1 MENKDQNNQNPTGV
15 NENLQGL
22 DSIHEAPSDVNSLS
36 AEPEAFAS
44 PLVSQER
51 KESPWTRFFKATRK
65 LDVILGVLLL
75 IGVAVA
81 AFAINNRSQERNSAN
96 PSATENFGTVQVPLG
111 EIVDGKNLAIGGGNS
126 NVTINGQLQ
135 LSDALYLV
143 PTLQPTGAKAGQIY
157 YDKNTNQL
165 AYFNGEQFVFLTS
178 PSPSQGNIQTLTGVQ
193 SLAGATGQFTLGQG
207 LTLNGN
213 QLSNSGVLSVQG
225 ESGDVSLTAGPGI
238 VINGTNF
245 SNSGVISISAGSP
258 NVIVNNDGNGNV
270 TIDIAAVPGSG
281 TVTSSGGTSGSI
293 PLFTGAQNIEDSI
306 ITQSGLT
313 VTISGDLSVVTGGLT
328 LSSALTVSNGGT
340 GATSLAANG
349 VLIGNGTAAVSSVP
363 AGGAGLCLLS
373 TAGAPVWAAC
383 PSAAAV
389 TSLNGLTGA
398 LNIANASGAGTTI
411 TLDDASNVTKGIAS
425 FNGTNF
431 TVAGGAVNTVQ
442 NINTTATPTFAGV
455 NTNSI
460 TPSAALTVGVS
471 AQTALLQ
478 GSTTTITSNGAGN
491 NIVLNSAASIELQDN
506 TNITGNATLTGD
518 IAVNGGDITS
528 TGALNITP
536 GGALTVGS
544 TSQALTLQGG
554 ATTSVRATNGANT
567 TIVAFTSPTAN
578 TTLNFPALTA
588 GTYTICTTAGN
599 CSGAAATLQSVY
611 DNSSNPEII
620 LDATR
625 GALTIRDNS
634 TPLGA
639 NLLEVQNNAGSSTY
653 LAVTTSGI
661 AVTGTATVGG
671 NINSST
677 GTLQTNGT
685 SRIDNSGNAVNL
697 GSVTLSG
704 AISGGT
710 TITGS
715 GNVNSTGGGLQT
727 NSVTRID
734 NSGNLVNI
742 AAITASGSATFQ
754 GGDVTLGTSSQAGGV
769 VINDGSSN
777 TGTLQVAALGQN
789 TTFILPDPGA
799 GTATICLTSG
809 NCAGSGGG
817 VTTGGGTTNR
827 IAKFTGAQALGDSSI
842 ADDGTNVTVTV
853 DVIIQGGDLT
863 VGTTS
868 QAASIV
874 LNDGNGQTTT
884 LQAGNSAGN
893 LSFILPTN
901 AGGANQCLKQ
911 SGVGN
916 QLVWQDCDGGSGG
929 SSSTL
934 QTAYNNSTDPE
945 ITLNSSVGGLSI
957 RDNSTPLG
965 ANLFEIQNNL
975 GSTTYL
981 AVSVSGVSVTGTT
994 SSTGNINSSGGALQ
1008 TNGTSRV
1015 DNSGNLVNIGNIT
1028 GTGAVTVASVG
1039 VGNDITING
1048 ADQFI
1053 VQDASVFNALS
1064 TFNANID
1071 LGANDIVGTTSD
1083 IDLTNF
1089 DVAGSTGN
1097 VTAGTYNGQTIS
1109 SSANFTGSVA
1119 IATNANLGGDIAVNG
1134 GDITSTG
1141 ALNITPGGALTM
1153 GISAAT
1159 ALLQGSTTTITSNG
1173 AGNDIVLNSAASI
1186 ELQDNTNVTGNVTLT
1201 GDIAVNGGDLTSTG
1215 ALNITP
1221 GGALT
1226 LGSTTQALTLQ
1237 GGATTTLR
1245 ATSGANTTT
1254 VAFTNPIANTTLNF
1268 PASAAGTY
1276 TICTT
1281 VGNCSGA
1288 AANLQSVYDNSND
1301 PEIILDATRGA
1312 LSLRD
1317 NNTPLG
1323 ANLLEVQNN
1332 AGSTTYFA
1340 VTASGVAATGTTTV
1354 SGNIN
1359 STGGGLQ
1366 TNGTT
1371 RVDNSGNLINIG
1383 SVTGSG
1389 SATFQGGG
1397 LTLGTNA
1404 QAGSIV
1410 LNDGSSN
1417 TGTLQ
1422 VAALG
1427 QNTVYTLPDPGAG
1440 TATICLT
1447 TGNCAGSGT
1456 GVTTS
1461 GGTTNRIAKFTGA
1474 QALGDST
1481 ISDNGTDVTV
1491 SVDVI
1496 IQGGDLTV
1504 GTTSQAASIVLNDG
1518 NGQTTTLQAGDS
1530 AGNLTFILPT
1540 TVGGANQCLKQSGVG
1555 NQLVWQDCDGGAG
1568 GSSSTL
1574 QTAYNNSAT
1583 PEITLDATRGALT
1596 LRDNNTPL
1604 GANLFEIQN
1613 NLGSTTYLAV
1623 TVSGLSVTGTTS
1635 STGNINS
1642 SGGTIQTNGTSRI
1655 DNSGNLV
1662 NIGNI
1667 TGTGA
1672 VTIASVGAGNDIT
1685 INGADQFIV
1694 QDSAVFN
1701 ALSTFNANID
1711 LGTNDLVGTT
1721 ADIDLTNFDV
1731 VGSTGNVTAGTYNGQ
1746 TISSSANF
1754 TGSVA
1759 VAGNTTLTGDIAVNG
1774 GDLTSTGALNITPGG
1789 TLTVGATGQQ
1799 LILQGNASTRL
1810 TATGGGQTTTVSF
1823 NGTPT
1828 GAVTYNFDRAAAA
1841 GTYSICTSIGNCS
1854 GVGGAVT
1861 TSGGTTGTLA
1871 KFTGSQTLADSLL
1884 SESGSTMTVNGNLN
1898 LVSGNQFQVN
1908 GTQISSANLSNDAN
1922 LAKLSASQT
1931 FTGNAVAFQNGTNS
1945 TNAFNIQNQTGGR
1958 VLTVDTTGGQVV
1970 LGVGSTLDGK
1980 LVFSNVSNTNT
1991 VTILPGT
1998 PTANHTLTLPN
2009 ASGIICTDSGNCA
2022 GAGATLQTGYNF
2034 SVGGTTPKIKV
2045 NSSLLGVD
2053 IQDADT
2059 TIAANL
2065 FNIRASNGAGLG
2077 SVMFGV
2083 GSTGDVTM
2091 QNSSNSATAF
2101 RLLTQGGTSVLTGD
2115 TTGGQ
2120 VLLGQSGTL
2129 SGTLVFRNSGNANTI
2144 TISTPAPTAN
2154 RTLTLPNASGTI
2166 CLDSGNCAS
2175 AGGGVTTAGG
2185 TTNRLPVFNG
2195 SQTLADSWLFQ
2206 NSSTLEIDSTR
2217 NLSLLGGNL
2226 SVTGTGQFSNTLSAN
2241 GAFAA
2246 NGNTTIGDA
2255 NSDTLTLTAI
2265 LQGASPIVFEGG
2277 TADANELTLSIG
2289 TLTADRTIT
2298 LPNEDGTVCL
2308 QGATSC
2314 GFAAASGSANYI
2326 QNQNAGAQATSNFW
2340 ISGTGRAD
2348 TAITTPRIDTATAA
2362 ALTIGDTNATAI
2374 NIGKT
2379 GSNIVTTIT
2388 GTTTIKP
2395 STGND
2400 STSAFRVLNA
2410 GSSELVNVDSV
2421 NSIVSLLGNN
2431 TGHLPTFT
2439 AGTTLTAGRWGGASV
2454 VLNGY
2459 VYVIAGSS
2467 TSFCTASNT
2476 VQYAK
2481 LNADGTLGTWGTT
2494 TVLPGSFCEPGA
2506 AAYNG
2511 YIYAQGEG
2519 SGTIYRAKPDVATGL
2534 ISSWTALTPTG
2545 ASTGGNIR
2553 LAAYN
2558 GYLYELNINSPAI
2571 NYARI
2576 NSDGTI
2582 GTFSTMANWFS
2593 GSSRRSAGIAFA
2605 NGYFY
2610 SVGGAATGAGDTT
2623 VYYAKVNSD
2632 GTFATAATTTALPN
2646 TRAYLGVTV
2655 ANGYIYAMG
2664 GGDGTTEQ
2672 NTIYY
2677 AQLGATGT
2685 IGSWTTDSTTLT
2697 APMDSM
2703 GVVQHNGYI
2712 YTLGGW
2718 DGSVAVNTTSYTST
2732 PRVRVGGSL
2741 DLLSYGGENN
2751 TEGGTGG
2758 SLTAGNT
2765 NLVGSLNVADQATF
2779 RSGVSVQGGMS
2790 VAGELNAGSFSGAG
2804 LTSCNSINSKLLYNA
2819 TTKQFSCGSD
2829 KPNVIANK
2837 ASDQSSTNAFTS
2849 DSTYTFTMA
2858 ANETWVYTIN
2868 TAYAITGDTQD
2879 VTFRVNAPAS
2889 STCRLDISNLYNV
2902 WNTTTSVCG
2911 GSVDIRHWAGSADTN
2926 DQQYTIWG
2934 TITTGAT
2941 PGDMQLQWMRQDG
2954 TGSVI
2959 SRAKGT
2965 MMAYKL
2971 TGVDLAEAY
2980 YTDDSSITPG
2990 TVVGLGDGAVASVK
3004 KTSGAYDSHALGVV
3018 STAPGHILGDP
3029 NRPIGAGE
3037 RPVLL
3042 ALSGRIPVRVSLE
3055 NGPILPGDYL
3065 TTSSTPGVA
3074 MKATKPGQMIGKAL
3088 EGFSSTNPDAQGSV
3102 MTFANLTY
3110 ADPNTSTTANNDLQ
3124 NGTYGDLNVAGTTTT
3139 QNLKVTGKADI
3150 NELIVGTMSTN
3161 NLKVKGSM
3169 AISGDINLDGVGKS
3183 RNAITKKFVAS
3194 KHIPIGSVVIVD
3206 PINDG
3211 QVTSTT
3217 VMADTRVLGV
3227 ALTEAEAGE
3236 EVTVAIGGSVQVM
3249 SANASMIQG
3258 GDLMVSSSQEG
3269 FAEKSVAPI
3278 PGSMVGKALGKSDD
3292 GQLVWILISLH

>member
-431 TVAGGAVNTVQ
+431 TVAGGAVDTVQ

-981 AVSVSGVSVTGTT
+981 AVSVSGVAVTGTT

-1089 DVAGSTGN
+1089 NVAGSTGN

-1109 SSANFTGSVA
+1109 SSANFTGSVT

-1173 AGNDIVLNSAASI
+1173 AGNDIVLNSADSI
-1186 ELQDNTNVTGNVTLT
+1186 ELQDNTNVAGNVTLT

-1317 NNTPLG
+1317 NSTPLG

-1340 VTASGVAATGTTTV
+1340 VTASGVAITGTTTV

-1371 RVDNSGNLINIG
+1371 RVDNSGNLLNIG
-1383 SVTGSG
+1383 SVTASG

-1404 QAGSIV
+1404 QAGNIV

-1427 QNTVYTLPDPGAG
+1427 QNTVYTLPDPGTG

-1461 GGTTNRIAKFTGA
+1461 GGTTNRLAKFTGA

-1496 IQGGDLTV
+1496 IQGGDLTI

-1540 TVGGANQCLKQSGVG
+1540 TVGGANQCLKQSGTG

-1568 GSSSTL
+1568 GSSGTL

-1596 LRDNNTPL
+1596 LRDNSTPL

-1613 NLGSTTYLAV
+1613 NLGNTTYLAV

-1685 INGADQFIV
+1685 VNGADQFIV

-1759 VAGNTTLTGDIAVNG
+1759 VTGNTTLTGDIAVNG

-1799 LILQGNASTRL
+1799 LILQGNASTSL
-1810 TATGGGQTTTVSF
+1810 TATGGGQTTTVGF

-1998 PTANHTLTLPN
+1998 PTANRTLTLPN

-2120 VLLGQSGTL
+2120 VMLGQSGTL

-2348 TAITTPRIDTATAA
+2348 TAFTTPRLDTASAV

-2379 GSNIVTTIT
+2379 GSNITTTVNGQFLSKASTDTTTVARVQNSQGDAVLNVDTVTPNLISNSSFESQ
-2388 GTTTIKP
+2388 GTT
-2395 STGND
+2395 GW
-2400 STSAFRVLNA
+2400 AA
-2410 GSSELVNVDSV
+2410 
-2421 NSIVSLLGNN
+2421 
-2431 TGHLPTFT
+2431 H
-2439 AGTTLTAGRWGGASV
+2439 GGASAPTQTISAHYDNDGALAV
-2454 VLNGY
+2454 AATAANHGARYSFQLAAATQYSFSVFVRASGSSFGTLQLGYSANGSTDTSCVTGQTADINGWKRLSCTFTTGAVSGTRY
-2459 VYVIAGSS
+2459 VYVKQTDATSRTWHLDAAQLETAAAPTVYRNGKVMLNNSVSINTGPLDATATDAALYVKALYDGSGVVIQGSGDNDILKSTLDVRSYDNLTSYFNVSDASRGTGIQGGNGFLGIAALTVS
-2467 TSFCTASNT
+2467 TAEATA
-2476 VQYAK
+2476 
-2481 LNADGTLGTWGTT
+2481 NA
-2494 TVLPGSFCEPGA
+2494 VLINGA
-2506 AAYNG
+2506 AS
-2511 YIYAQGEG
+2511 Q
-2519 SGTIYRAKPDVATGL
+2519 
-2534 ISSWTALTPTG
+2534 
-2545 ASTGGNIR
+2545 ST
-2553 LAAYN
+2553 
-2558 GYLYELNINSPAI
+2558 
-2571 NYARI
+2571 
-2576 NSDGTI
+2576 
-2582 GTFSTMANWFS
+2582 
-2593 GSSRRSAGIAFA
+2593 
-2605 NGYFY
+2605 
-2610 SVGGAATGAGDTT
+2610 
-2623 VYYAKVNSD
+2623 
-2632 GTFATAATTTALPN
+2632 
-2646 TRAYLGVTV
+2646 
-2655 ANGYIYAMG
+2655 
-2664 GGDGTTEQ
+2664 
-2672 NTIYY
+2672 
-2677 AQLGATGT
+2677 
-2685 IGSWTTDSTTLT
+2685 
-2697 APMDSM
+2697 
-2703 GVVQHNGYI
+2703 
-2712 YTLGGW
+2712 
-2718 DGSVAVNTTSYTST
+2718 SVAVL
-2732 PRVRVGGSL
+2732 R
-2741 DLLSYGGENN
+2741 
-2751 TEGGTGG
+2751 
-2758 SLTAGNT
+2758 A
-2765 NLVGSLNVADQATF
+2765 
-2779 RSGVSVQGGMS
+2779 
-2790 VAGELNAGSFSGAG
+2790 
-2804 LTSCNSINSKLLYNA
+2804 
-2819 TTKQFSCGSD
+2819 
-2829 KPNVIANK
+2829 
-2837 ASDQSSTNAFTS
+2837 
-2849 DSTYTFTMA
+2849 
-2858 ANETWVYTIN
+2858 
-2868 TAYAITGDTQD
+2868 
-2879 VTFRVNAPAS
+2879 
-2889 STCRLDISNLYNV
+2889 
-2902 WNTTTSVCG
+2902 
-2911 GSVDIRHWAGSADTN
+2911 
-2926 DQQYTIWG
+2926 
-2934 TITTGAT
+2934 GAT
-2941 PGDMQLQWMRQDG
+2941 PGVGANLISFQDSASLTHGAFNNIGNQLSLGRVASSGTVSQGRIVLADGTTSNFSSTVQSATLTADRTITLPNASGTVCLQTSTSCGFASDLQTAYNLSSATNEIVLNSTNGTLAIRQDAGATVATLFEITNNVGGNPWLRVDTNGIFVTGTVNVANGTTIASTFRSALQTAASTPSVGATFSSGTTSGATSNTGTVTLASGNATTSGNTGDVTISSGNATSGNSGSIVLDVGTASGTKGTITVGSTNTTTVNVGTSATGLNVGGSNFGAATFTVNNSAQGSIVLNNPSIDSTHVQYVSSKRSNNLDYWQHGYNGTTFWNYLQADWTNKYLQLGDTIGRVGIGTSAPNEKLTVNGNLSVRNSDSPTKAFRVRTSGGSIDFEVGGNGVPGELWMSGWTSANMLAGTDTQVNWFRMSSASRLIMVG
-2954 TGSVI
+2954 TGSTTATPVQL
-2959 SRAKGT
+2959 SLDVKSTASGT
-2965 MMAYKL
+2965 ADPGGFQAGMYYNEALDMFRCYQAGEWRNCVSSV
-2971 TGVDLAEAY
+2971 TTEGVAGASAAGNTVSATY
-2980 YTDDSSITPG
+2980 ANMPG
-2990 TVVGLGDGAVASVK
+2990 TSSLAFTKDANATKLVVTLN
-3004 KTSGAYDSHALGVV
+3004 TSAT
-3018 STAPGHILGDP
+3018 STATATVV
-3029 NRPIGAGE
+3029 R
-3037 RPVLL
+3037 L
-3042 ALSGRIPVRVSLE
+3042 AIR
-3055 NGPILPGDYL
+3055 
-3065 TTSSTPGVA
+3065 
-3074 MKATKPGQMIGKAL
+3074 
-3088 EGFSSTNPDAQGSV
+3088 
-3102 MTFANLTY
+3102 
-3110 ADPNTSTTANNDLQ
+3110 
-3124 NGTYGDLNVAGTTTT
+3124 VAGTDYDCAHMAFNVAATHLPLHCTIVIDSIAEGAQT
-3139 QNLKVTGKADI
+3139 IQARWRRVSGAGTIAQDTNDWI
-3150 NELIVGTMSTN
+3150 N
-3161 NLKVKGSM
+3161 
-3169 AISGDINLDGVGKS
+3169 
-3183 RNAITKKFVAS
+3183 IT
-3194 KHIPIGSVVIVD
+3194 
-3206 PINDG
+3206 
-3211 QVTSTT
+3211 
-3217 VMADTRVLGV
+3217 
-3227 ALTEAEAGE
+3227 
-3236 EVTVAIGGSVQVM
+3236 VQET
-3249 SANASMIQG
+3249 
-3258 GDLMVSSSQEG
+3258 D
-3269 FAEKSVAPI
+3269 
-3278 PGSMVGKALGKSDD
+3278 
-3292 GQLVWILISLH
+3292 

>member
-1 MENKDQNNQNPTGV
+1 VENKDQNNTSVTGGALESA
-15 NENLQGL
+15 NMGL
-22 DSIHEAPSDVNSLS
+22 GAVKEAPPDPNALSLDPS
-36 AEPEAFAS
+36 LEQ
-44 PLVSQER
+44 PLISQEQLPQGR
-51 KESPWTRFFKATRK
+51 ANIFLRYARR
-65 LDVILGVLLL
+65 LDVMLAVLLL
-75 IGVAVA
+75 IAGAVVV
-81 AFAINNRSQERNSAN
+81 FSVTRNKSAN
-96 PSATENFGTVQVPLG
+96 NANTSSSATGNFGTVSVPLDD
-111 EIVDGKNLAIGGGNS
+111 ILAGKDLSLAGGIAS
-126 NVTINGQLQ
+126 VTINGPIQLNNG
-135 LSDALYLV
+135 LYV
-143 PTLQPTGAKAGQIY
+143 APTLQPTGARAGQIY
-157 YDKNTNQL
+157 YDQGTNQL

-178 PSPSQGNIQTLTGVQ
+178 PGQTAGGLQ
-193 SLAGATGQFTLGQG
+193 SLGGATGAITLGDG
-207 LTLNGN
+207 VDVTNN
-213 QLSNSGVLSVQG
+213 QLSNTGVLSVQG
-225 ESGDVSLTAGPGI
+225 QSGDVTLTAGPGI
-238 VINGTNF
+238 IINGTSF
-245 SNSGVISISAGSP
+245 SNDGVISIASGSP
-258 NVIVNNDGNGNV
+258 NVNVADDGNGNV
-270 TIDIAAVPGSG
+270 TLTVTSG
-281 TVTSSGGTSGSI
+281 AGTITSSGGTAGRV
-293 PLFTGAQNIEDSI
+293 PLFTASQNIEDSI

-328 LSSALTVSNGGT
+328 LSNALTVSNGGT
-340 GATSLAANG
+340 GASSFSSNG
-349 VLIGNGTAAVSSVP
+349 VLVGNGTAAVTAVA
-363 AGGAGLCLLS
+363 AGGSGLCLLS
-373 TAGAPVWAAC
+373 TVGAPAWGAC
-383 PSAAAV
+383 PSGSGV
-389 TSLNGLTGA
+389 TSLNSLTGA
-398 LNIANASGAGTTI
+398 LNLANASAAGSTI
-411 TLDDASNVTKGIAS
+411 TIDDATTSNKGIAS

-431 TVAGGAVNTVQ
+431 NVTSGDVNTVQ
-442 NINTTATPTFAGV
+442 NINSGATPTFAGV
-455 NTNSI
+455 NTNNI

-478 GSTTTITSNGAGN
+478 GSTTTITSSGAGN
-491 NIVLNSAASIELQDN
+491 DILLNSADTIELQDN

-588 GTYTICTTAGN
+588 GTYTICTTSGN
-599 CSGAAATLQSVY
+599 CSGAAATLQSTY
-611 DNSSNPEII
+611 DNSNDPEIV

-639 NLLEVQNNAGSSTY
+639 NLLEVQNNAGSATY
-653 LAVTTSGI
+653 LAVTASGI
-661 AVTGTATVGG
+661 AVTGTATVSG
-671 NINSST
+671 NVNSST
-677 GTLQTNGT
+677 GALQTNGT

-697 GSVTLSG
+697 G
-704 AISGGT
+704 

-715 GNVNSTGGGLQT
+715 GNINTTGGAIQT
-727 NSVTRID
+727 NGVSRVD
-734 NSGNLVNI
+734 NSGNLINI
-742 AAITASGSATFQ
+742 AAVTASGSATFQ
-754 GGDVTLGTSSQAGGV
+754 GGS
-769 VINDGSSN
+769 
-777 TGTLQVAALGQN
+777 
-789 TTFILPDPGA
+789 
-799 GTATICLTSG
+799 
-809 NCAGSGGG
+809 
-817 VTTGGGTTNR
+817 
-827 IAKFTGAQALGDSSI
+827 
-842 ADDGTNVTVTV
+842 
-853 DVIIQGGDLT
+853 
-863 VGTTS
+863 
-868 QAASIV
+868 
-874 LNDGNGQTTT
+874 
-884 LQAGNSAGN
+884 
-893 LSFILPTN
+893 
-901 AGGANQCLKQ
+901 
-911 SGVGN
+911 
-916 QLVWQDCDGGSGG
+916 
-929 SSSTL
+929 
-934 QTAYNNSTDPE
+934 
-945 ITLNSSVGGLSI
+945 
-957 RDNSTPLG
+957 
-965 ANLFEIQNNL
+965 
-975 GSTTYL
+975 
-981 AVSVSGVSVTGTT
+981 
-994 SSTGNINSSGGALQ
+994 
-1008 TNGTSRV
+1008 
-1015 DNSGNLVNIGNIT
+1015 
-1028 GTGAVTVASVG
+1028 
-1039 VGNDITING
+1039 
-1048 ADQFI
+1048 
-1053 VQDASVFNALS
+1053 
-1064 TFNANID
+1064 
-1071 LGANDIVGTTSD
+1071 
-1083 IDLTNF
+1083 
-1089 DVAGSTGN
+1089 
-1097 VTAGTYNGQTIS
+1097 
-1109 SSANFTGSVA
+1109 
-1119 IATNANLGGDIAVNG
+1119 
-1134 GDITSTG
+1134 
-1141 ALNITPGGALTM
+1141 
-1153 GISAAT
+1153 
-1159 ALLQGSTTTITSNG
+1159 
-1173 AGNDIVLNSAASI
+1173 
-1186 ELQDNTNVTGNVTLT
+1186 
-1201 GDIAVNGGDLTSTG
+1201 
-1215 ALNITP
+1215 
-1221 GGALT
+1221 
-1226 LGSTTQALTLQ
+1226 
-1237 GGATTTLR
+1237 
-1245 ATSGANTTT
+1245 
-1254 VAFTNPIANTTLNF
+1254 
-1268 PASAAGTY
+1268 
-1276 TICTT
+1276 
-1281 VGNCSGA
+1281 
-1288 AANLQSVYDNSND
+1288 
-1301 PEIILDATRGA
+1301 
-1312 LSLRD
+1312 
-1317 NNTPLG
+1317 
-1323 ANLLEVQNN
+1323 
-1332 AGSTTYFA
+1332 
-1340 VTASGVAATGTTTV
+1340 
-1354 SGNIN
+1354 
-1359 STGGGLQ
+1359 
-1366 TNGTT
+1366 
-1371 RVDNSGNLINIG
+1371 
-1383 SVTGSG
+1383 
-1389 SATFQGGG
+1389 

-1427 QNTVYTLPDPGAG
+1427 QDTVYTLPDPGTG

-1447 TGNCAGSGT
+1447 TGNCSGVGGS
-1456 GVTTS
+1456 VTTS
-1461 GGTTNRIAKFTGA
+1461 GGTTNRLSKFTGS
-1474 QALGDST
+1474 QTIGDST
-1481 ISDNGTDVTV
+1481 ISDDGTNVTV

-1530 AGNLTFILPT
+1530 AGNMTFILPT
-1540 TVGGANQCLKQSGVG
+1540 NTGGANQCLKQSGVG

-1574 QTAYNNSAT
+1574 QTAYNNST
-1583 PEITLDATRGALT
+1583 NPEITLNSSVGGLT
-1596 LRDNNTPL
+1596 IRDNSTPL

-1613 NLGSTTYLAV
+1613 NAGSTTYLAV
-1623 TVSGLSVTGTTS
+1623 TVTGVSVTGTAS
-1635 STGNINS
+1635 ATGTINS
-1642 SGGTIQTNGTSRI
+1642 SGGALQTNGTNRI
-1655 DNSGNLV
+1655 DNSGNAV

-1667 TGTGA
+1667 TGSGA
-1672 VTIASVGAGNDIT
+1672 MTIASIGAGNDIT
-1685 INGADQFIV
+1685 IDGADQFIV
-1694 QDSAVFN
+1694 QDGAVFN

-1711 LGTNDLVGTT
+1711 LGANDIVGTT
-1721 ADIDLTNFDV
+1721 GDINLTNFDV
-1731 VGSTGNVTAGTYNGQ
+1731 DGATGNITAGTLNGQ
-1746 TISSSANF
+1746 TISNAANF
-1754 TGSVA
+1754 TGTVA
-1759 VAGNTTLTGDIAVNG
+1759 VAGNTTLTGDLAVNG
-1774 GDLTSTGALNITPGG
+1774 NDITSTGALNITPAG
-1789 TLTVGATGQQ
+1789 TLTVGVTGQQ
-1799 LILQGNASTRL
+1799 LILQGDASTRL
-1810 TATGGGQTTTVSF
+1810 TATGGGQTTTVGF
-1823 NGTPT
+1823 TGTPT

-1841 GTYSICTSIGNCS
+1841 GTYSICTTIGNCA
-1854 GVGGAVT
+1854 GTGGGVT
-1861 TSGGTTGTLA
+1861 TSGGTTGALA
-1871 KFTGSQTLADSLL
+1871 KFTGAQTLGDSLL
-1884 SESGSTMTVNGNLN
+1884 SESGSTVTVNGNLN
-1898 LVSGNQFQVN
+1898 LVTGNQFQVN

-1931 FTGNAVAFQNGTNS
+1931 FTGNTIAFQNAANS

-1958 VLTVDTTGGQVV
+1958 ILTVNTTGAQVI
-1970 LGVGSTLDGK
+1970 LGTASSLDGS
-1980 LVFSNVSNTNT
+1980 LVFNNMANANT
-1991 VTILPGT
+1991 VTILPGA
-1998 PTANHTLTLPN
+1998 PTGNRTLTLPDV
-2009 ASGIICTDSGNCA
+2009 SGILCTDAGNCA
-2022 GAGATLQTGYNF
+2022 GAGATLQTSYNF

-2045 NSSLLGVD
+2045 NSTLLGVD

-2059 TIAANL
+2059 TIGANL
-2065 FNIRASNGAGLG
+2065 FNIRASNGGGLG
-2077 SVMFGV
+2077 SVIFGV
-2083 GSTGDVTM
+2083 GNTGAVTL
-2091 QNSSNSATAF
+2091 QNSANSTSAF

-2115 TTGGQ
+2115 TQNGAII
-2120 VLLGQSGTL
+2120 LGQSGTL
-2129 SGTLVFRNSGNANTI
+2129 SGSLIFNNSSNSNTT
-2144 TISTPAPTAN
+2144 TIALTAATAN
-2154 RTLTLPNASGTI
+2154 QTITLPNATGTV
-2166 CLDSGNCAS
+2166 CLSSGNCSGSGSANTLQAAYDAGNTIATSTARDISFAMSDTATDANFLVDLQCDTSCGANGRFAIQDDGTDVFTISPTGSIAIQPTVASTTALNMKTAINNNVFTVDTVNSRVGINLGSNNLPTLSGTEPGLHLSGAFRITGSGMDSYTTPLGVGVAAKINIANVNLPNFGQIMAMGLGSTSDATSRALSLFDARSVRHQPTLAVFSPDENTSVGFTWNGSNAS
-2175 AGGGVTTAGG
+2175 ASIQTSDSDNSNTKNVILQSGNVTAGNNNSGDVQVNTGSVAGSGTSTGTIYLVSGDGVGTNTSSGNVIVDVGVNTGAGTRGNINIGVTNGLSVTIGRTAGTTTLQGG
-2185 TTNRLPVFNG
+2185 TTNVSGVLN
-2195 SQTLADSWLFQ
+2195 
-2206 NSSTLEIDSTR
+2206 
-2217 NLSLLGGNL
+2217 
-2226 SVTGTGQFSNTLSAN
+2226 AN
-2241 GAFAA
+2241 GDVALGNAA
-2246 NGNTTIGDA
+2246 ADLITIGG
-2255 NSDTLTLTAI
+2255 TI
-2265 LQGASPIVFEGG
+2265 QGASPFVFEGG
-2277 TADANELTLSIG
+2277 TADANELTLSIA
-2289 TLTADRTIT
+2289 TLTGDQTIT
-2298 LPNEDGTVCL
+2298 LPDATGTVCL

-2971 TGVDLAEAY
+2971 TGADLAEAY